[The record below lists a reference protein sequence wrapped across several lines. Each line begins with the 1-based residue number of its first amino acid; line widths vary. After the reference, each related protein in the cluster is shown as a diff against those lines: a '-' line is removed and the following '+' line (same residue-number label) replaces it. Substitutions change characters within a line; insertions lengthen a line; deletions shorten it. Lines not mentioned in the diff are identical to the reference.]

1 MALPR
6 SDIGKINLIT
16 QKLNNMYYE
25 VKARF
30 EKTMEDGM
38 VRKVKEPYLFDALSF
53 SEAEARAR
61 AEAAPKRGKPGWY
74 KVSNGP
80 VPVARPADFIQLTP
94 IVQPIPLVPY
104 STQLQPLAMYDD
116 SDPEGYDE
124 EY

>member
-1 MALPR
+1 MSRKKKEA
-6 SDIGKINLIT
+6 
-16 QKLNNMYYE
+16 E
-25 VKARF
+25 ARA
-30 EKTMEDGM
+30 
-38 VRKVKEPYLFDALSF
+38 RA
-53 SEAEARAR
+53 EAEARAR